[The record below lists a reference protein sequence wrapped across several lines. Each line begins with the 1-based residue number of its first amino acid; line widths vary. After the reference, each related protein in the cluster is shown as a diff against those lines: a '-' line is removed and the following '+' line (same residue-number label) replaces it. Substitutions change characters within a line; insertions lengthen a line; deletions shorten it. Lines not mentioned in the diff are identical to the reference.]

1 MINNGSGLWSDLLQ
15 GPFSSV
21 LCSSCAKRMEG
32 EGEGGG
38 RTGSGAG
45 ARGKQV
51 GRQAGRQQ
59 ACNLYSAFGSGRVRS
74 SRYIG
79 NHSSKQSRRRME
91 KISSGNYWQRQQR
104 CERHAVR
111 SEQPQ
116 SQPKGCGISSQIL
129 VSCGGHAWWAGHIP
143 PTVIISEAII
153 MVLLLGK

>member
-1 MINNGSGLWSDLLQ
+1 MAADC
-15 GPFSSV
+15 GPTCYKGPLAVYSV
-21 LCSSCAKRMEG
+21 ARARKGWKGKGR
-32 EGEGGG
+32 GG

-116 SQPKGCGISSQIL
+116 SQPKGCGKSSQIL

>member
-32 EGEGGG
+32 EGEGG

-116 SQPKGCGISSQIL
+116 SQPKGCGKSSQIL

-143 PTVIISEAII
+143 PTVIISEVII